1 MDEQLETWREVVVD
15 DVLKQWDVDTSGSQV
30 CDDEKVE
37 LLLSE
42 LLQSLFS
49 GLLIHRTEDV
59 RRLEASESGNLM
71 QVLYMVPCGCEYYR
85 LLDVLAFELDQL
97 LHDEQECGNLLK
109 RPQDQE
115 VALQVI

>member
-59 RRLEASESGNLM
+59 RRLEASESSNLM